1 VRIKPLSGNV
11 LIELDAPDRS
21 TASGIVIADY
31 TNSAE
36 DNQVAARM
44 PEKPPC
50 VVGTVR
56 EIGAWPKTKR
66 GLLAMPEFGVGAKVI
81 LPHGAGIHMRCFQE
95 RFRMVYQ
102 HEVLA
107 VIS

>member
-1 VRIKPLSGNV
+1 MRIKPLTGNV
-11 LIELDAPDRS
+11 LIELDAPNRN
-21 TASGIVIADY
+21 TASGIVIAEH
-31 TNSAE
+31 TMSAE
-36 DNQVAARM
+36 GNQVAARA
-44 PEKPPC
+44 PEKPPG

-56 EIGAWPKTKR
+56 DIGAWPKTKR
-66 GLLAMPEFGVGAKVI
+66 GLLAMPEFGVGAKVV